1 MPNDTEGEMG
11 VESKGCKLR
20 VIASGLCMATVMLV
34 SVFTGGITNS
44 GERTGLAEISV
55 QQNDKFPPVTL
66 LDLNDPVPH
75 R

>member
-34 SVFTGGITNS
+34 SVFTGGIPNT
-44 GERTGLAEISV
+44 GERTGFAEVSV
-55 QQNDKFPPVTL
+55 EQNYEFPPVTL
-66 LDLNDPVPH
+66 LDLNDPVP